1 MGVHGTDQNN
11 CALLAKLR
19 AFLMP
24 GGEDAARSVCCIRLK
39 EQGEMRL
46 APQARWTP
54 FTAEERIDARQCGFV
69 WEAQFRTSKII
80 PTTVIDAYEQGHG
93 HLNVKLGGALPVIN
107 FRGPECDKA
116 ELQRYLSGVSICPPM
131 LIGNPALIWNA
142 VNERTLRVSDANDG
156 TGAIVEY
163 EITPDGQPIAA
174 RADRP
179 RTVGKKMITTPWSA
193 TGLEFREQDGMR
205 FASHLEAAWLLP
217 EESSTYFRAEVIS
230 IAVEHCYAKM

>member
-1 MGVHGTDQNN
+1 MGVQGDEQNS
-11 CALLAKLR
+11 CALLARLR

-24 GGEDAARSVCCIRLK
+24 GSEDAAQSVRCIRLK
-39 EQGEMRL
+39 EKREMRPG
-46 APQARWTP
+46 PQARWTP

-69 WEAQFRTSKII
+69 WEARFRTSRVI
-80 PTTVIDAYEQGHG
+80 PMTVIDAYEQGHG
-93 HLNVKLGGALPVIN
+93 RLIVKLGGAMPVVN
-107 FRGPECDKA
+107 FRGPECDKG

-131 LIGNPALIWNA
+131 LIGNPALIWDA
-142 VNERTLRVSDANDG
+142 VSERTLRVSDANDG

-163 EITPDGQPIAA
+163 EISPDGQPIAA

-193 TGLEFREQDGMR
+193 TGLEFREQEGMR

-230 IAVEHCYAKM
+230 IAVER